1 MEPEQAGRPLG
12 LSPDGGRAGHEP
24 PRPRGTGQGELG
36 EGRRGEGRSGAGLA
50 APGSE
55 RDLQLPEGEQ
65 DARSAPQ
72 LAQGLLDQ
80 LDAHVAGTVRAL
92 QDDMRRV
99 QERLSQLET
108 LAAAQVRAGPGATR
122 CRCRLARPLCPCWCR
137 PGQQGSAWGGPG
149 EGTPQGL
156 GTHPGGAEGRP
167 SAGGAARP
175 GLGPRYRSSVGRTE
189 EWPVKKK
196 HRRRPSKKKRRWKP
210 YSKLSWEEKQQF
222 DERQSLRASRLRA
235 EMFAKG
241 QPVAPYNTTQFLMED
256 HDQEEP
262 DLKTGLYPRRTAAK
276 SEDTSEEDFLEEAAE
291 EEDGGSDGM
300 GGDGSEFLQ
309 RDFSETYERYH
320 VESLQN
326 MSKQELVKEYLE
338 LEKCLSRME
347 EENNRLRMESKKHG

>member
-156 GTHPGGAEGRP
+156 GTHPGTREQAADPSQDQPASSPAPQRP
-167 SAGGAARP
+167 EDTLPEEQHNGPHVPDAAVLP
-175 GLGPRYRSSVGRTE
+175 A
-189 EWPVKKK
+189 
-196 HRRRPSKKKRRWKP
+196 RRPLP
-210 YSKLSWEEKQQF
+210 F
-222 DERQSLRASRLRA
+222 CLR
-235 EMFAKG
+235 
-241 QPVAPYNTTQFLMED
+241 
-256 HDQEEP
+256 
-262 DLKTGLYPRRTAAK
+262 
-276 SEDTSEEDFLEEAAE
+276 
-291 EEDGGSDGM
+291 
-300 GGDGSEFLQ
+300 
-309 RDFSETYERYH
+309 
-320 VESLQN
+320 
-326 MSKQELVKEYLE
+326 
-338 LEKCLSRME
+338 
-347 EENNRLRMESKKHG
+347 

>member
-1 MEPEQAGRPLG
+1 MAEAAPAEPGPEPQCEPEPRSEPEARPEQQ
-12 LSPDGGRAGHEP
+12 SEP
-24 PRPRGTGQGELG
+24 EPQPE
-36 EGRRGEGRSGAGLA
+36 RGE
-50 APGSE
+50 APAEDG
-55 RDLQLPEGEQ
+55 
-65 DARSAPQ
+65 DA
-72 LAQGLLDQ
+72 
-80 LDAHVAGTVRAL
+80 
-92 QDDMRRV
+92 
-99 QERLSQLET
+99 ERLPPPGAE
-108 LAAAQVRAGPGATR
+108 AAAA
-122 CRCRLARPLCPCWCR
+122 
-137 PGQQGSAWGGPG
+137 
-149 EGTPQGL
+149 
-156 GTHPGGAEGRP
+156 GGAEGRP
-167 SAGGAARP
+167 PAGGAGRP
-175 GLGPRYRSSVGRTE
+175 GLGPRYRAVGRTE

-262 DLKTGLYPRRTAAK
+262 DLKTGLYPRRAAAK
-276 SEDTSEEDFLEEAAE
+276 SDDTSEEDFLDDAAD
-291 EEDGGSDGM
+291 EDGGSDGM

-347 EENNRLRMESKKHG
+347 EENNRLRMESKKAGGEAADPARVQALEREVDRLRAENLRLLREQELPRQEKGPCKPGE

>member
-1 MEPEQAGRPLG
+1 GGAALGAALKVARRARPRARGRPSARG
-12 LSPDGGRAGHEP
+12 TAR
-24 PRPRGTGQGELG
+24 PRPRP
-36 EGRRGEGRSGAGLA
+36 SGLA
-50 APGSE
+50 PPRAS
-55 RDLQLPEGEQ
+55 D
-65 DARSAPQ
+65 
-72 LAQGLLDQ
+72 
-80 LDAHVAGTVRAL
+80 VR
-92 QDDMRRV
+92 RR
-99 QERLSQLET
+99 QSR
-108 LAAAQVRAGPGATR
+108 GA
-122 CRCRLARPLCPCWCR
+122 
-137 PGQQGSAWGGPG
+137 
-149 EGTPQGL
+149 
-156 GTHPGGAEGRP
+156 GGAEGRP
-167 SAGGAARP
+167 AAGGAARP

-262 DLKTGLYPRRTAAK
+262 DLKTGLYPRRAAAK
-276 SEDTSEEDFLEEAAE
+276 SDDTSEEDFLE
-291 EEDGGSDGM
+291 
-300 GGDGSEFLQ
+300 EFLQ

-347 EENNRLRMESKKHG
+347 EENNRLRMESKKHGGETAETARLRQLELEVDRLRAENLQLLKEKDLPRQEKGPCKLGE

>member
-1 MEPEQAGRPLG
+1 MADAAPAEPEPGPRPQPETQPETQPEAERGEAAPAAGGEAEAL
-12 LSPDGGRAGHEP
+12 P
-24 PRPRGTGQGELG
+24 PPRGTAEEAA
-36 EGRRGEGRSGAGLA
+36 EGA
-50 APGSE
+50 
-55 RDLQLPEGEQ
+55 
-65 DARSAPQ
+65 
-72 LAQGLLDQ
+72 
-80 LDAHVAGTVRAL
+80 
-92 QDDMRRV
+92 
-99 QERLSQLET
+99 
-108 LAAAQVRAGPGATR
+108 
-122 CRCRLARPLCPCWCR
+122 
-137 PGQQGSAWGGPG
+137 
-149 EGTPQGL
+149 
-156 GTHPGGAEGRP
+156 GGAEGRP
-167 SAGGAARP
+167 AAGGAARP
-175 GLGPRYRSSVGRTE
+175 GLAGPRCRAAVGRAE
-189 EWPVKKK
+189 EWPAKKK

-262 DLKTGLYPRRTAAK
+262 DLKTGLYPRRAAAK
-276 SEDTSEEDFLEEAAE
+276 SDDTSEEDFLEEAA

-347 EENNRLRMESKKHG
+347 DENNRLRMESKKYGGEAAEAARVRQLELEVDRLRAENLQLLQEKDLHRQEKAPCQPGE

>member
-1 MEPEQAGRPLG
+1 MADMAPPEPGPDPEPRCEPEP
-12 LSPDGGRAGHEP
+12 
-24 PRPRGTGQGELG
+24 QGEPEPQPEPEPERGDAPAADG
-36 EGRRGEGRSGAGLA
+36 EAG
-50 APGSE
+50 
-55 RDLQLPEGEQ
+55 QLPPPGAEE
-65 DARSAPQ
+65 AA
-72 LAQGLLDQ
+72 
-80 LDAHVAGTVRAL
+80 
-92 QDDMRRV
+92 
-99 QERLSQLET
+99 E
-108 LAAAQVRAGPGATR
+108 AAATA
-122 CRCRLARPLCPCWCR
+122 
-137 PGQQGSAWGGPG
+137 
-149 EGTPQGL
+149 
-156 GTHPGGAEGRP
+156 GGAEGRP

-175 GLGPRYRSSVGRTE
+175 GLGPRCRSSVGRTE
-189 EWPVKKK
+189 ELPVKKK

-210 YSKLSWEEKQQF
+210 YSKLTWEEKQQF

-262 DLKTGLYPRRTAAK
+262 DLKTGLYPRRAAAK
-276 SEDTSEEDFLEEAAE
+276 SDDTSEEDFLEEAAD
-291 EEDGGSDGM
+291 EDGGSDGM

-347 EENNRLRMESKKHG
+347 EENNRLRMESKKHGGETAETARVRQLELEVDRLRAENLQLLKEKDLPGQEKGPCKLGE

>member
-1 MEPEQAGRPLG
+1 MADEAPAEPGPQPQREPEP
-12 LSPDGGRAGHEP
+12 E
-24 PRPRGTGQGELG
+24 PRPEP
-36 EGRRGEGRSGAGLA
+36 EPEA
-50 APGSE
+50 ADE
-55 RDLQLPEGEQ
+55 EAARLPAPVPQEEQ
-65 DARSAPQ
+65 
-72 LAQGLLDQ
+72 
-80 LDAHVAGTVRAL
+80 
-92 QDDMRRV
+92 
-99 QERLSQLET
+99 EE
-108 LAAAQVRAGPGATR
+108 AAAAA
-122 CRCRLARPLCPCWCR
+122 
-137 PGQQGSAWGGPG
+137 
-149 EGTPQGL
+149 
-156 GTHPGGAEGRP
+156 GGAEGRP
-167 SAGGAARP
+167 AAGGAARP
-175 GLGPRYRSSVGRTE
+175 GLGPRYRAAVGRAE
-189 EWPVKKK
+189 EWPAKKK

-262 DLKTGLYPRRTAAK
+262 DLKTGLYPRRAAAK
-276 SEDTSEEDFLEEAAE
+276 AEDTSEEDFLEEAAE

-347 EENNRLRMESKKHG
+347 EENNRLRLEGKKHGGGGEEAARLRQLELEVDRLRAENLRLLRERDRPAPEKGPCKPGE

>member
-1 MEPEQAGRPLG
+1 MADAAAVAEPEPGPEPQREPEPQPEPEPEPERGGAPAADGEAGRL
-12 LSPDGGRAGHEP
+12 P
-24 PRPRGTGQGELG
+24 PP
-36 EGRRGEGRSGAGLA
+36 GA
-50 APGSE
+50 E
-55 RDLQLPEGEQ
+55 E
-65 DARSAPQ
+65 
-72 LAQGLLDQ
+72 
-80 LDAHVAGTVRAL
+80 
-92 QDDMRRV
+92 
-99 QERLSQLET
+99 
-108 LAAAQVRAGPGATR
+108 AAAAAEGA
-122 CRCRLARPLCPCWCR
+122 
-137 PGQQGSAWGGPG
+137 
-149 EGTPQGL
+149 
-156 GTHPGGAEGRP
+156 GGAEGRP
-167 SAGGAARP
+167 AAGGAARP

-262 DLKTGLYPRRTAAK
+262 DLKTGLYPRRAAAK
-276 SEDTSEEDFLEEAAE
+276 SDDTSEEDFLEEAA

-347 EENNRLRMESKKHG
+347 EENNRLRMESKKHGGETAETARLRQLELEVDRLRAENLQLLKEKDLPRQEKGPCKLGE

>member
-1 MEPEQAGRPLG
+1 MANTVAAEPVPAEVEPQPQGEPEPSSEPELRPEPQRG
-12 LSPDGGRAGHEP
+12 GGEDGEA
-24 PRPRGTGQGELG
+24 
-36 EGRRGEGRSGAGLA
+36 
-50 APGSE
+50 
-55 RDLQLPEGEQ
+55 
-65 DARSAPQ
+65 
-72 LAQGLLDQ
+72 
-80 LDAHVAGTVRAL
+80 
-92 QDDMRRV
+92 
-99 QERLSQLET
+99 ERLPPPGAEE
-108 LAAAQVRAGPGATR
+108 AAA
-122 CRCRLARPLCPCWCR
+122 
-137 PGQQGSAWGGPG
+137 
-149 EGTPQGL
+149 
-156 GTHPGGAEGRP
+156 GGAEGP
-167 SAGGAARP
+167 AAGGVARP
-175 GLGPRYRSSVGRTE
+175 GLGPRYRAAVGRAE

-262 DLKTGLYPRRTAAK
+262 DLKTGLYPRRAAAK
-276 SEDTSEEDFLEEAAE
+276 ADDTSEEDFLEEAAD
-291 EEDGGSDGM
+291 EDGGSDGM

-347 EENNRLRMESKKHG
+347 EENNRLRMESKKHGGEAAEAARVRQLELEVDRLRTENLRLQRERDALRAEKGPCKPGE

>member
-1 MEPEQAGRPLG
+1 HRPRAGSRSG
-12 LSPDGGRAGHEP
+12 GGGRAV
-24 PRPRGTGQGELG
+24 GQ
-36 EGRRGEGRSGAGLA
+36 RRGR
-50 APGSE
+50 GS
-55 RDLQLPEGEQ
+55 
-65 DARSAPQ
+65 
-72 LAQGLLDQ
+72 
-80 LDAHVAGTVRAL
+80 
-92 QDDMRRV
+92 
-99 QERLSQLET
+99 
-108 LAAAQVRAGPGATR
+108 AGPGVPRGGA
-122 CRCRLARPLCPCWCR
+122 
-137 PGQQGSAWGGPG
+137 GSAPAR
-149 EGTPQGL
+149 
-156 GTHPGGAEGRP
+156 GGAGR
-167 SAGGAARP
+167 AGVHKARERAGSGSREQAAAAAGGGAGRGAAR
-175 GLGPRYRSSVGRTE
+175 GEAAAAR
-189 EWPVKKK
+189 KK

-262 DLKTGLYPRRTAAK
+262 DLKTGLYPRRAA
-276 SEDTSEEDFLEEAAE
+276 

-347 EENNRLRMESKKHG
+347 EENNRLRMESKKHGGETAETARLRQLELEVDRLRAENLQLLKEKDLPRQEKGEGPGSCGVF

>member
-1 MEPEQAGRPLG
+1 MANTAPAEPVPAEPEPQP
-12 LSPDGGRAGHEP
+12 
-24 PRPRGTGQGELG
+24 QGEPEPSCEPELRPEPQRGGAEDG
-36 EGRRGEGRSGAGLA
+36 EA
-50 APGSE
+50 
-55 RDLQLPEGEQ
+55 
-65 DARSAPQ
+65 
-72 LAQGLLDQ
+72 
-80 LDAHVAGTVRAL
+80 
-92 QDDMRRV
+92 
-99 QERLSQLET
+99 ERLPP
-108 LAAAQVRAGPGATR
+108 PGAEE
-122 CRCRLARPLCPCWCR
+122 A
-137 PGQQGSAWGGPG
+137 A
-149 EGTPQGL
+149 
-156 GTHPGGAEGRP
+156 GGAEGP
-167 SAGGAARP
+167 PPPAGGAARP
-175 GLGPRYRSSVGRTE
+175 GLGPRYRAAVGRAE

-262 DLKTGLYPRRTAAK
+262 DLKTGLYPRRAAAK
-276 SEDTSEEDFLEEAAE
+276 SDDTSEEDFLEEAAD
-291 EEDGGSDGM
+291 EDGGSDGM

-347 EENNRLRMESKKHG
+347 EENNRLRMESKKHGGEAAEAARVRQLELEVDRLRTENLRLQLERDAPRAEKGPCKPGE